1 MLRSRLRCF
10 SSSSG
15 RAVDTLVVGGG
26 VMGSSLALHLASLRG
41 TGEGITVVERD
52 PTYQTA
58 SATLSAGGIRQQF
71 SLLENVQMS
80 LYGVDFLRNAATR
93 LAVDGAESVDV
104 QFQERGYLFLA
115 SEGAGHETLLR
126 NHATQKAAGVDW
138 MQILTPTELAA
149 KFPWMSTDGIA
160 AASLGTA
167 SEGWFDPWALL
178 RGMRR
183 KAIALGVSY
192 LDGTPVAA
200 TRDGARVASVDVE
213 LRDGGGV
220 ERLQPRV
227 VANAAGAHARAVLE
241 KLAAGGPAVA
251 ALPVAPRKRCVF
263 VLKTPAPPCPPE
275 PAVPLWHAPLTVD
288 TSGVYFRPEGASSRD
303 TFLCG
308 VSPDAAADEDVA
320 DAGAL
325 AVGEDDH
332 RTLFEETIWP
342 ALYSRVEAFGE
353 LKVQASWAGLYEY
366 NTLDQNAV
374 IGWHPELHNVVHLCG
389 FSGHGLQ
396 QAPAAGRAVAELIEH
411 GRYTTLDLSIFG
423 FERVLRNEPVRET
436 GIV

>member
-1 MLRSRLRCF
+1 M
-10 SSSSG
+10 
-15 RAVDTLVVGGG
+15 
-26 VMGSSLALHLASLRG
+26 
-41 TGEGITVVERD
+41 
-52 PTYQTA
+52 
-58 SATLSAGGIRQQF
+58 
-71 SLLENVQMS
+71 
-80 LYGVDFLRNAATR
+80 
-93 LAVDGAESVDV
+93 
-104 QFQERGYLFLA
+104 
-115 SEGAGHETLLR
+115 
-126 NHATQKAAGVDW
+126 
-138 MQILTPTELAA
+138 
-149 KFPWMSTDGIA
+149 
-160 AASLGTA
+160 
-167 SEGWFDPWALL
+167 
-178 RGMRR
+178 
-183 KAIALGVSY
+183 
-192 LDGTPVAA
+192 
-200 TRDGARVASVDVE
+200 
-213 LRDGGGV
+213 
-220 ERLQPRV
+220 
-227 VANAAGAHARAVLE
+227 
-241 KLAAGGPAVA
+241 
-251 ALPVAPRKRCVF
+251 
-263 VLKTPAPPCPPE
+263 LKTPAPPCPPP
-275 PAVPLWHAPLTVD
+275 PATPLWHAPLTVD

-308 VSPDAAADEDVA
+308 VSPEAAVDEDVA